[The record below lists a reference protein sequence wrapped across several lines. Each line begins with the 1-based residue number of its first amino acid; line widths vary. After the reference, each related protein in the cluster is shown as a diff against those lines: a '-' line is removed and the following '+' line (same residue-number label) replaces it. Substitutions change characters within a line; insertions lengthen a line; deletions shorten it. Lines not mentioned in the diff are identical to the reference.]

1 MKKVIKYGLIAP
13 CLLIALML
21 FPQAKNLIPVVTGN
35 ARVDELIS
43 KMTLEEKVSM
53 IHGQPEPDVTNQ
65 GQAGYIPGIPRL
77 GIPSVRFT
85 DGPHGVVVKSPS
97 TGMVGTIGLAATWS
111 RTDAK
116 EHGEAIGRD
125 ARLLGQD
132 VVLEPF
138 VNLWR
143 DLSYS
148 RGSNTYG
155 EDPYLS
161 GQIGVGMVSGIQSQN
176 VMAQVKHYIANDA
189 GDNVYVDDQ
198 TLHELYLAPFTAAAD
213 AGAASMMCA
222 YNKVNGIYIC
232 GNCDANNHIL
242 RDEMNYKGFMTSDW
256 GATHATDF
264 INCGEDLEMPGS
276 SEGGPAGMMSSFYNL
291 TIPTKPARTGGPG
304 AAPGGMPG
312 GPGAAPGGAPGGD
325 DAVVFGPP
333 MSGGAP
339 EEKVE
344 GAPGVDIAAM
354 MASMF
359 NNPEA
364 LGMKKAIEQDI
375 VKIETIDKAVGRILE
390 MMDKFGWLDKAPSHL
405 VNPLNYQAN
414 VPTLRKTAIDAAV
427 LLKNEG
433 GALPL
438 KQTDLSSLALIG
450 PGAGQTIATEGGG
463 EMSVG
468 LAGKETGTFQL
479 MQQFAPNA
487 RITYAVANDMTGKT
501 IPTSQLSYEGKPG
514 LLRKNELNK
523 TTQIDNEL
531 SFTNSHNTALP
542 SGGKYTWTGTL
553 TIPAEG
559 RYQINLQ
566 VLGTSGTLRIDGKR
580 INGVAIWG
588 GNSSIKAGSGDVLPS
603 RDGLCNVRTELKL
616 TAGPHDIKITTT
628 ADASGDPVEVQLAWV
643 TPEEKKANYDA
654 AITAAK
660 NSKTAVVFI
669 WTRGKPFFNGLPG
682 DQEKMLND
690 IIAVNPNTI
699 VVINSQHPFTMPWLG
714 KAKAVLEMWFPGDEG
729 GWATA
734 NLLLGKASP
743 AGRLPISW
751 PKNLNDNIGN
761 DPNHPERSAKGV
773 DGKTTF
779 TEGLNIGY
787 RYYESE
793 KKEVLFPFGYGL
805 TYSNFEYSDIKTLK
819 TADAGLD
826 VSFTLKN
833 KDKFDND
840 EVPQV
845 YIDAPKQAPDGIQF
859 AVKALIGFDRVSLK
873 AGETR
878 SVTIHVPARSF
889 EYWSATEKVWK
900 RATGMRTVHIGVSS
914 KDFRL
919 QKDIYI

>member
-1 MKKVIKYGLIAP
+1 
-13 CLLIALML
+13 
-21 FPQAKNLIPVVTGN
+21 
-35 ARVDELIS
+35 
-43 KMTLEEKVSM
+43 
-53 IHGQPEPDVTNQ
+53 
-65 GQAGYIPGIPRL
+65 
-77 GIPSVRFT
+77 
-85 DGPHGVVVKSPS
+85 
-97 TGMVGTIGLAATWS
+97 MVGTIGLASTWS

-125 ARLLGQD
+125 ARMLGQD

-143 DLSYS
+143 DITYM

-155 EDPYLS
+155 EDPYLA
-161 GQIGVGMVSGIQSQN
+161 GQIGVGMVTGIQSQN

-189 GDNVYVDDQ
+189 GENIYVDDQ
-198 TLHELYLAPFTAAAD
+198 TLHELYLAPFAAAVD

-264 INCGEDLEMPGS
+264 INCGEDLEMPGAS
-276 SEGGPAGMMSSFYNL
+276 DTPVSTGSGLAGMMSSFYNL
-291 TIPTKPARTGGPG
+291 NIPPKPASPGGPG

-312 GPGAAPGGAPGGD
+312 GD
-325 DAVVFGPP
+325 DGPIMP
-333 MSGGAP
+333 MMTGGAP

-344 GAPGVDIAAM
+344 GGPGIDIAAM
-354 MASMF
+354 MATMF
-359 NNPEA
+359 KNPEA
-364 LGMKKAIEQDI
+364 LGMKKALEQGL

-390 MMDKFGWLDKAPSHL
+390 MMDKFGWLDKAPSHT
-405 VNPLNYQAN
+405 VNPINYQAN
-414 VPTLRKTAIDAAV
+414 VPTLRQTAIDAAV

-438 KQTDLSSLALIG
+438 KPEDLSSLALIG
-450 PGAGQTIATEGGG
+450 PGAGQTIATEGSG

-468 LAGKETGTFQL
+468 LASKETGTYQVLQQL
-479 MQQFAPNA
+479 APNA
-487 RITYAVANDMTGKT
+487 RITYAVANDMTGKA
-501 IPTSQLSYEGKPG
+501 IPTSQLSHEGKQG
-514 LLRKNELNK
+514 LLRTNELNG

-531 SFTNSHNTALP
+531 SFTISNNTALP

-553 TIPAEG
+553 TIPADG
-559 RYQINLQ
+559 NYQINLQ
-566 VLGTSGTLRIDGKR
+566 ILGTTGTLKIDEKR
-580 INGVAIWG
+580 INGIANMS
-588 GNSSIKAGSGDVLPS
+588 GNMHGETIKAGSGDVLPS
-603 RDGLCNVRTELKL
+603 RDGLCNLRTELKL
-616 TAGPHDIKITTT
+616 TAGSHDVKITTA
-628 ADASGDPVEVQLAWV
+628 ADASGDPVQVQLAWV
-643 TPEEKKANYDA
+643 TPADKKANYDA

-669 WTRGKPFFNGLPG
+669 WSRGKPFFNGLPG
-682 DQEKMLND
+682 DQEKLLND
-690 IIAVNPNTI
+690 ISAVNPNTI

-714 KAKAVLEMWFPGDEG
+714 KVKAVLEMWFPGDEG

-751 PKNLNDNIGN
+751 LRNLNDNIGN
-761 DPNHPERSAKGV
+761 DPEHPERSAKGV

-793 KKEVLFPFGYGL
+793 KKDVLFPFGYGL
-805 TYSNFEYSDIKTLK
+805 TYSSFEYSGIKTLK

-826 VSFTLKN
+826 INFTLKN
-833 KDKFDND
+833 KGKFDSD

-845 YIDAPKQAPDGIQF
+845 YIDAPKQAAEGIQF
-859 AVKALIGFDRVSLK
+859 AIKALVGFERVSLK
-873 AGETR
+873 AGEIR
-878 SVTIHVPARSF
+878 TITVHVPARSL
-889 EYWSATEKVWK
+889 EYWSTTEKQWK
-900 RATGMRTVHIGVSS
+900 RSTGPRTIHIGASS
-914 KDFRL
+914 KDLRL
-919 QKDIYI
+919 QGEINI